1 MKVFIATEVAGCRP
15 LALDKLTLSQISFKN
30 VAKITTLCFRE
41 WLINVVLKVVLKCT
55 SGFSSNEKKQIAKFH
70 YLLKTA

>member
-41 WLINVVLKVVLKCT
+41 WLINVVLKAVLKCT